1 MFSIKLSDASDK
13 GALGT
18 KVHIK
23 DCYKLDSCNWFLQVP
38 VGEAL
43 GLHRSGVKKHNTGD
57 FSNLY
62 WEQNQITGTAKNNK
76 RLPGDK
82 QK

>member
-1 MFSIKLSDASDK
+1 MFSITLSDASDQ

-43 GLHRSGVKKHNTGD
+43 GLHRSGVKNTI
-57 FSNLY
+57 
-62 WEQNQITGTAKNNK
+62 QGTFQTCIGNK
-76 RLPGDK
+76 IK
-82 QK
+82 